1 MIKIVDLQNIN
12 FVDHTS
18 QCMKMQPAML
28 QKQTCIAEFFFSLF
42 SLICYASQGSSNYR
56 FFPSVTEEF
65 YWNISRPCGGF
76 IQIYTQVRCT

>member
-28 QKQTCIAEFFFSLF
+28 QKQTCIAEFFSLF
-42 SLICYASQGSSNYR
+42 SRLFAMHLKVHLTTVSS
-56 FFPSVTEEF
+56 P
-65 YWNISRPCGGF
+65 
-76 IQIYTQVRCT
+76 Q